1 MASASQSGDPPALV
15 AFREL
20 AAVLADPSLSASVD
34 GFELQIRLRARADAL
49 VTGATSP
56 SAAAEIRLS
65 TIAFLELVTL
75 GLPEPA
81 LRCARERSARYL
93 SYASGGT
100 ERIAAHGGPLVAT
113 LLQGVVADNTAGGER
128 CVLTHG
134 CSASV
139 TAILLRAAQSAH
151 FTLIVAEGSA
161 GGGGHA
167 TAAALLEA
175 GVPVRMIE
183 PCAVAR
189 VMASVALVLCG
200 AHAVLQDG
208 GVVGDI
214 GTLTIAHVA
223 AAHNRP
229 FCVAAPHYLLTREPP
244 DAALLLEGGDG
255 DEGGGGAPP
264 AGERNDATLAAI
276 RRRRRDETP
285 PRLIKLILTD
295 AGVMP
300 PAAVADELLQRER
313 LAGAPRA

>member
-1 MASASQSGDPPALV
+1 M
-15 AFREL
+15 
-20 AAVLADPSLSASVD
+20 
-34 GFELQIRLRARADAL
+34 
-49 VTGATSP
+49 
-56 SAAAEIRLS
+56 
-65 TIAFLELVTL
+65 
-75 GLPEPA
+75 
-81 LRCARERSARYL
+81 
-93 SYASGGT
+93 
-100 ERIAAHGGPLVAT
+100 
-113 LLQGVVADNTAGGER
+113 
-128 CVLTHG
+128 
-134 CSASV
+134 
-139 TAILLRAAQSAH
+139 
-151 FTLIVAEGSA
+151 
-161 GGGGHA
+161 
-167 TAAALLEA
+167 
-175 GVPVRMIE
+175 PVRMIE

-214 GTLTIAHVA
+214 GTLTIAHCA

-244 DAALLLEGGDG
+244 DAALFLEGGDG
-255 DEGGGGAPP
+255 DDGGGAPP

>member
-65 TIAFLELVTL
+65 TIAFIELVTL

-113 LLQGVVADNTAGGER
+113 LLQGVVAGGGSGGER

-161 GGGGHA
+161 AGGGHA

-214 GTLTIAHVA
+214 GTLTIAHCA

-255 DEGGGGAPP
+255 HEGGGGAPP